1 MQELVVESLVVSL
14 AMVVFSVLV
23 DETTQMPLAE
33 RDHACETLLFDRP
46 DEPLGIGVE
55 IGTLRR
61 QPNRLNTGALQDLA
75 KDPRIEGIAVVN
87 QMARPAQT
95 AIDRVGQI
103 ASLLLHPRAARLRV
117 DPGDGHAAGSQLDH
131 EEDEVPPE
139 PRQRQHLDGEQ
150 IAGRQ
155 ALPVRLQ
162 ERLPGHVPAPL
173 GRRVDSVVV
182 QDPLH
187 RGPGES
193 VAEVRE
199 RAADPRVAPPR
210 IVDRHPDHELGD
222 VLSGHWSTSTSA
234 GAAIVFLG
242 DQSPVPTQDRIRGD
256 DARDL
261 RQDPPAEFV
270 TAHSESTTLGVRQA
284 KRPRAQVFSE
294 DPILLPEIVDQIVL
308 VTVHPASEREDEE
321 LQRRRHSLRLL
332 GRLDQHRPSL
342 GRFFAPYALG
352 RRRWT
357 ALVHGSRALGEP
369 RSTSWPSW
377 RQQVHDLDMKS
388 RVHPKYKTKY
398 HVGNWPA
405 YDRALVQRGDITVWL
420 APDAI
425 ATWEAVGVGKRGG
438 QRQYSDLAIETALTL
453 RLIFHLP
460 LRQTEGFLT
469 SIFGMLGLELS
480 TPDHTTLSRRGQHLD
495 LTLRRAPA
503 GAGLHLMVDSTGLS
517 IVGEGEWAAAKHG
530 GRGRRGWKKLHLGVD
545 RSGVIVARALTEAS
559 VDDAT
564 TGITLIEAVDGTL
577 GRVTADTAYDTVG
590 FYEAA
595 GARGATVVVPPT
607 STANVSRRGPR
618 SRARDRTILA
628 VKERGRRRWKKM
640 SGYHGQARVENAFFR
655 YKSIIGDSL
664 RACSPAG
671 RGTEVDLACNIL
683 NQMTGLG
690 RPMSHRIGR

>member
-14 AMVVFSVLV
+14 AMVVFYVLV

-61 QPNRLNTGALQDLA
+61 LPNRLNTGALQDLA

-95 AIDRVGQI
+95 AIDRVGHI
-103 ASLLLHPRAARLRV
+103 AGLLLHPRAARLRV

-187 RGPGES
+187 RGPGDS

-256 DARDL
+256 DACDL

-342 GRFFAPYALG
+342 GRFFAPY
-352 RRRWT
+352 
-357 ALVHGSRALGEP
+357 
-369 RSTSWPSW
+369 
-377 RQQVHDLDMKS
+377 D
-388 RVHPKYKTKY
+388 
-398 HVGNWPA
+398 VGNWSA
-405 YDRALVQRGDITVWL
+405 YDRALVQRTDITVWL

-425 ATWEAVGVGKRGG
+425 ATWEAVGIGTRGG

-460 LRQTEGFLT
+460 LRQTEGLLT
-469 SIFGMLGLELS
+469 SIFRMLGLDLS
-480 TPDHTTLSRRGQHLD
+480 APDHTTLSGRGQHLD
-495 LTLRRAPA
+495 LPLRRAPA
-503 GAGLHLMVDSTGLS
+503 GAGLDLLVDSTGLS
-517 IVGEGEWAAAKHG
+517 IVGEGEWAAVKHG

-545 RSGVIVARALTEAS
+545 RSA
-559 VDDAT
+559 
-564 TGITLIEAVDGTL
+564 
-577 GRVTADTAYDTVG
+577 
-590 FYEAA
+590 
-595 GARGATVVVPPT
+595 
-607 STANVSRRGPR
+607 
-618 SRARDRTILA
+618 
-628 VKERGRRRWKKM
+628 
-640 SGYHGQARVENAFFR
+640 
-655 YKSIIGDSL
+655 
-664 RACSPAG
+664 
-671 RGTEVDLACNIL
+671 
-683 NQMTGLG
+683 
-690 RPMSHRIGR
+690 